1 MIQLSVIIP
10 IYKVE
15 KYLRQCVD
23 SVINQK
29 IENLELILVDDGS
42 PDQCPQICDEYA
54 EKYDFIK
61 VIHKPNG
68 GLSSARNTGIRAAAG
83 EYLIFMDSDDWWNPD
98 VDVNAMFAEVSQR
111 PNVEMFLFSSLDYIE
126 GAGYFKRTEHGRLDG
141 IRVDTVEHYYED
153 LLNNGNLEISAAT
166 KILKRSFLIENDLFF
181 KEGIVCEDSEWIVRL
196 LRVLSAVCVL
206 NEPLYICRLGR
217 ADSIT
222 NTVGLSNLKD
232 MLGIIESSLDYY
244 ADARNS
250 SERKNYEL
258 CYCAYLWFCALGLA
272 NGLPKQDYQEL
283 RHLLKATASVCAYS
297 NSPKTRA
304 SYFVYRVFG
313 LEVSRFSLGLY
324 LKLKHKMNLNKKKQG
339 AA

>member
-98 VDVNAMFAEVSQR
+98 VDVNAMFAGVSQR

-153 LLNNGNLEISAAT
+153 LLNNGNLEVHAAT
-166 KILKRSFLIENDLFF
+166 KILKRSFLVDNNLFF
-181 KEGIVCEDSEWIVRL
+181 KEGIVSEDSEWIVRV
-196 LRVLSAVCVL
+196 LRVLSSVCVL
-206 NEPLYICRLGR
+206 NEPLYIYRAGR
-217 ADSIT
+217 AGSIT
-222 NTVGLSNLKD
+222 STVGLRNLKD

-250 SERKNYEL
+250 SERKNFEL

-283 RHLLKATASVCAYS
+283 RPLLKATASVCAYS

-339 AA
+339 EA

>member
-29 IENLELILVDDGS
+29 IKNLELILVDDGS

-68 GLSSARNTGIRAAAG
+68 GLSSARNTGIQAAAG

-98 VDVNAMFAEVSQR
+98 VDVNAMLAKISQR
-111 PNVEMFLFSSLDYIE
+111 PDVEMFLFSSLDYIE

-153 LLNNGNLEISAAT
+153 LLNNGNLEVHAAT
-166 KILKRSFLIENDLFF
+166 KILKRSFLVDNNLFF
-181 KEGIVCEDSEWIVRL
+181 KEGIVSEDSEWIVRV
-196 LRVLSAVCVL
+196 LRVLSSVCVL
-206 NEPLYICRLGR
+206 NEPLYIYRAGR
-217 ADSIT
+217 AGSIT
-222 NTVGLSNLKD
+222 STVGLRNLKD

-250 SERKNYEL
+250 SERKNFEL

-283 RHLLKATASVCAYS
+283 RPLLKATASVCAYS

>member
-68 GLSSARNTGIRAAAG
+68 GQSSARNVGIRAAVG
-83 EYLIFMDSDDWWNPD
+83 EYIVFMDSDDWWNPE
-98 VDVNAMFAEVSQR
+98 VDVNAMLAKVSEC

-126 GAGYFKRTEHGRLDG
+126 GEGYYRRTEHGRLAD

-153 LLNNGNLEISAAT
+153 LLNNGNLEVAAYT
-166 KILKRSFLIENDLFF
+166 KVFKRSFLVENRLLFN
-181 KEGIVCEDSEWIVRL
+181 ECLVCEDSEWMIRL
-196 LRVLSAVCVL
+196 LRVLSVVCIL
-206 NEPLYICRLGR
+206 NEPLYIYRAGR
-217 ADSIT
+217 TGSVT
-222 NTVGLSNLKD
+222 NTIGLRNLKG

-250 SERKNYEL
+250 SERKNFEL

-272 NGLPKQDYQEL
+272 NRLPKQDYQEL
-283 RHLLKATASVCAYS
+283 RPLLKATASVCAYS

-339 AA
+339 EA

>member
-29 IENLELILVDDGS
+29 IKNLELILVDDGS

-68 GLSSARNTGIRAAAG
+68 GLSSARNTGIQAAAG

-98 VDVNAMFAEVSQR
+98 VDVNAMLAKISQR
-111 PNVEMFLFSSLDYIE
+111 PDVEMFLFSSLDYIE

-153 LLNNGNLEISAAT
+153 LLNNGNLEVHAAT
-166 KILKRSFLIENDLFF
+166 KILKRSFLVDNNLFF
-181 KEGIVCEDSEWIVRL
+181 KEGIVSEDSEWIVRV
-196 LRVLSAVCVL
+196 LRVLSSVCVL
-206 NEPLYICRLGR
+206 NEPLYIYRAGR
-217 ADSIT
+217 AGSIT
-222 NTVGLSNLKD
+222 STVGLRNLKD

-250 SERKNYEL
+250 SERKNFEL

-272 NGLPKQDYQEL
+272 NRLPKQDYQEL
-283 RHLLKATASVCAYS
+283 RPLLKATASVCAYS

>member
-29 IENLELILVDDGS
+29 IKNLELILVDDGS

-68 GLSSARNTGIRAAAG
+68 GLSSARNTGIQAAAG

-98 VDVNAMFAEVSQR
+98 VDVNAMLAKVSQR

-153 LLNNGNLEISAAT
+153 LLNNGNLEVHAAT
-166 KILKRSFLIENDLFF
+166 KILKRSFLVDNNLFF
-181 KEGIVCEDSEWIVRL
+181 KEGIVSEDSEWIVRV
-196 LRVLSAVCVL
+196 LRVLSSVCVL
-206 NEPLYICRLGR
+206 NEPLYIYRAGR
-217 ADSIT
+217 AGSIT
-222 NTVGLSNLKD
+222 STVGLRNLKD

-250 SERKNYEL
+250 SERKNFEL

-283 RHLLKATASVCAYS
+283 RPLLKATASVCAYS

>member
-29 IENLELILVDDGS
+29 IKNLELILVDDGS

-68 GLSSARNTGIRAAAG
+68 GLSSARNTGIQAAAG

-98 VDVNAMFAEVSQR
+98 VDVNAMLAKISQR
-111 PNVEMFLFSSLDYIE
+111 PDVEMFLFSSLDYIE

-153 LLNNGNLEISAAT
+153 LLNNGNLEVHAAT
-166 KILKRSFLIENDLFF
+166 KILKRSFLVDNNLFF
-181 KEGIVCEDSEWIVRL
+181 KEGIVSEDSEWIVRV
-196 LRVLSAVCVL
+196 LRVLSSVCVL
-206 NEPLYICRLGR
+206 NEPLYIYRAGR
-217 ADSIT
+217 AGSIT
-222 NTVGLSNLKD
+222 STVGLRNLKD

-250 SERKNYEL
+250 SERKNFEL

-283 RHLLKATASVCAYS
+283 RPLLKATASVCAYS

-304 SYFVYRVFG
+304 SYLVYRVFG
-313 LEVSRFSLGLY
+313 LEVSRFSLGL
-324 LKLKHKMNLNKKKQG
+324 
-339 AA
+339 

>member
-68 GLSSARNTGIRAAAG
+68 GQSSARNVGILAAVG
-83 EYLIFMDSDDWWNPD
+83 EYIVFIDSDDWWNPE
-98 VDVNAMFAEVSQR
+98 VDVNAMLAKVSEC

-126 GAGYFKRTEHGRLDG
+126 GEGYYRRTEHGRLAD

-153 LLNNGNLEISAAT
+153 LLNNGNLEVAAYT
-166 KILKRSFLIENDLFF
+166 KVFKRSFLVENRLLFN
-181 KEGIVCEDSEWIVRL
+181 ECLVCEDSEWMIRL
-196 LRVLSAVCVL
+196 LRVLSVVCIL
-206 NEPLYICRLGR
+206 NEPLYIYRAGR
-217 ADSIT
+217 TGSVT
-222 NTVGLSNLKD
+222 NTIGLRNLKG
-232 MLGIIESSLDYY
+232 MLGIIESSLNYY
-244 ADARNS
+244 ADAHNS
-250 SERKNYEL
+250 SERKNFEL

-324 LKLKHKMNLNKKKQG
+324 LKLKHKMNLNKEKQG
-339 AA
+339 EA

>member
-1 MIQLSVIIP
+1 MIQISVIIP

-29 IENLELILVDDGS
+29 IKNLELILVDDGS

-68 GLSSARNTGIRAAAG
+68 GLSSARNTGIQAAAG

-98 VDVNAMFAEVSQR
+98 VDVNAMLAKISQR
-111 PNVEMFLFSSLDYIE
+111 PDVEMFLFSSLDYIE

-153 LLNNGNLEISAAT
+153 LLNNGNLEVHAAT
-166 KILKRSFLIENDLFF
+166 KILKRSFLVDNNLFF
-181 KEGIVCEDSEWIVRL
+181 KEGIVSEDSEWIVRV
-196 LRVLSAVCVL
+196 LRVLSSVCVL
-206 NEPLYICRLGR
+206 NEPLYIYRAGR
-217 ADSIT
+217 AGSIT
-222 NTVGLSNLKD
+222 STVGLRNLKD

-250 SERKNYEL
+250 SERKNFEL

-283 RHLLKATASVCAYS
+283 RPLLKATASVCAYS

>member
-61 VIHKPNG
+61 VIHKQNG
-68 GLSSARNTGIRAAAG
+68 GLSSARNAGIRAAVG
-83 EYLIFMDSDDWWNPD
+83 EYIVFMDSDDWWNPE
-98 VDVNAMFAEVSQR
+98 VDVNAMLAKVSEC

-126 GAGYFKRTEHGRLDG
+126 GEGYYRRREHGRLAN

-153 LLNNGNLEISAAT
+153 LLNNGNLEVAAYT
-166 KILKRSFLIENDLFF
+166 KVFKRSFLIENDLFF
-181 KEGIVCEDSEWIVRL
+181 KEGIVCEDSEWMIRL
-196 LRVLSAVCVL
+196 LRVLSVVCIL
-206 NEPLYICRLGR
+206 NEPLYIYRAGR

-232 MLGIIESSLDYY
+232 MLGIIKSSLDFY

-339 AA
+339 EA